1 MESMHIDGNGAA
13 GLLQQV
19 FLAEIT
25 TARRICQ
32 SCRADRPIGAHP
44 AYESVG
50 IVLRC
55 PECGDIAATIS
66 EQPGRRVFELRGTWV
81 IGS

>member
-1 MESMHIDGNGAA
+1 MNTTHLDGNGAA
-13 GLLQQV
+13 GRLQEV

-25 TARRICQ
+25 TARRVCQ

-44 AYESVG
+44 AYESAG

-55 PECGDIAATIS
+55 PECGDIAATLS
-66 EQPGRRVFELRGTWV
+66 EQPGRRVFELRGTW
-81 IGS
+81 IFGS